1 MDLIRKIKS
10 SSDKMKDYHA
20 LWYYQAK
27 ENKYFLHLYIWM
39 YNFNKTFYITLEIK
53 IFMAS
58 FRNYYLH
65 NIYCYFWSQYW
76 GILVNI
82 RIVNSE
88 EKWMARIVAEA
99 GMYFYWCIFFNIR
112 LVNTVLLSMDVYNIL
127 YDNSYWRCYRIV
139 IYILHRIEVAIY

>member
-1 MDLIRKIKS
+1 MLCDIIKLKKIS
-10 SSDKMKDYHA
+10 TFCM
-20 LWYYQAK
+20 
-27 ENKYFLHLYIWM
+27 YIFGCTILM
-39 YNFNKTFYITLEIK
+39 TFFIALEIK

-88 EKWMARIVAEA
+88 EKWIARIVAKAE
-99 GMYFYWCIFFNIR
+99 MYFYWCIFFNVSI
-112 LVNTVLLSMDVYNIL
+112 VNTVLLSTDVYNIL